1 LTVWPRPS
9 GITGTVSQYVCN
21 PGPVLNCAP
30 RPVAAQVRITDCYA
44 GLLTSK
50 NPLDNA
56 IWETRSDAHG
66 RYRIDLAP
74 GAYCVF
80 AVSDG
85 PSVFPASANQ
95 SVTVRAGQ
103 VTEADLVLGVP
114 YGICLAAQDMIA
126 TPSGQVLVSRLRAGM
141 IVWTLD
147 PAGQRVA
154 APLLLVIHTP
164 APPGHYVVRLTL
176 VDGRVVEASPG
187 HPTADGRLVGGL
199 NVGDTV
205 DGSPVVRVDRV
216 PYVGDTWDLL
226 PAGPT
231 GVYWA
236 GNIRLSSTLLRSP
249 TPARSLR

>member
-1 LTVWPRPS
+1 MDLT
-9 GITGTVSQYVCN
+9 
-21 PGPVLNCAP
+21 
-30 RPVAAQVRITDCYA
+30 
-44 GLLTSK
+44 
-50 NPLDNA
+50 
-56 IWETRSDAHG
+56 
-66 RYRIDLAP
+66 
-74 GAYCVF
+74 
-80 AVSDG
+80 
-85 PSVFPASANQ
+85 
-95 SVTVRAGQ
+95 
-103 VTEADLVLGVP
+103 LGVP
-114 YGICLAAQDMIA
+114 YGICLAAQDTIA
-126 TPSGQVLVSRLRAGM
+126 TPSGQVLVSQLHAGT

-147 PAGQRVA
+147 AAGQRVA

-164 APPGHYVVRLTL
+164 APSGHYVVRLTL

-216 PYVGDTWDLL
+216 PYLGDTWDLL

-236 GNIRLSSTLLRSP
+236 GNIRLNSTLLRRP